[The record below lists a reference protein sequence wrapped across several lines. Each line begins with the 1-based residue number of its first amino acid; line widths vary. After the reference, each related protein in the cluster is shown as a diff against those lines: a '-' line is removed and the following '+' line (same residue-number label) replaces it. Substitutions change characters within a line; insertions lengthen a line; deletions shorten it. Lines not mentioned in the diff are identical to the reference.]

1 MGNSKFGRPSALSRR
16 FQPVRSSLAAPEL
29 TISTYLSDSVRCV
42 SPSKK
47 MQAISTSHATDT
59 GKIIGADSGTAV
71 ITGVGVGVGSSGILV
86 AVALG

>member
-1 MGNSKFGRPSALSRR
+1 
-16 FQPVRSSLAAPEL
+16 
-29 TISTYLSDSVRCV
+29 
-42 SPSKK
+42 